1 MFGQGSRADF
11 GMGSHGDELTM
22 HGFSCGAMP
31 VTVER
36 TCIRLL
42 VMEILSVE
50 VENSIRLF
58 PYETYRIQ

>member
-1 MFGQGSRADF
+1 MLRVPDEKSEIIDSEAESVTVGS
-11 GMGSHGDELTM
+11 GVLQL
-22 HGFSCGAMP
+22 P

-58 PYETYRIQ
+58 PYETYRRQ